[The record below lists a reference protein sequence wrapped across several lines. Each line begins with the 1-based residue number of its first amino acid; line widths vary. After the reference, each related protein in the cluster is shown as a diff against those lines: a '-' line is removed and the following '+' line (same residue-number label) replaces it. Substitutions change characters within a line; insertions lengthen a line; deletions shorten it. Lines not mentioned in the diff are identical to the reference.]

1 MGILF
6 ADTANAI
13 PRSRAVPAV
22 RCLHNVVCSLHS
34 HRRQT
39 GSLHKLCSAMSWDE
53 DENSGAY
60 FDEQVGADGCIPW
73 DAARGLVGDFYTAT
87 DDHYEF
93 A

>member
-1 MGILF
+1 M
-6 ADTANAI
+6 
-13 PRSRAVPAV
+13 
-22 RCLHNVVCSLHS
+22 
-34 HRRQT
+34 
-39 GSLHKLCSAMSWDE
+39 HKLCSAMSWDE